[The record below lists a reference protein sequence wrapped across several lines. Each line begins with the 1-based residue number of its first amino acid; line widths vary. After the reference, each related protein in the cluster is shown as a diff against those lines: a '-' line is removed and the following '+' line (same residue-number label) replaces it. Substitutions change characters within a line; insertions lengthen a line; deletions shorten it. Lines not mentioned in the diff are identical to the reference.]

1 MRLSADVKWT
11 GCSSAER
18 IRDHLSDFECSPK
31 SNLKKIFEGQTPPSP
46 SKVELSVKC
55 GTVARR
61 SSFVFLRRAKNKS
74 RIIGVCSTNQLV
86 DLIDD
91 FDFLRNLIGK
101 SNLKLSISDP
111 KVTLGDK
118 KLIDKPDKGFLNMKG
133 LLADF
138 FGIVGF
144 ISGATSYILFGEVN
158 QITVISFIL
167 GIVFWTGSVV
177 IGRWNRPKYLLIE
190 QE

>member
-1 MRLSADVKWT
+1 M
-11 GCSSAER
+11 
-18 IRDHLSDFECSPK
+18 
-31 SNLKKIFEGQTPPSP
+31 
-46 SKVELSVKC
+46 
-55 GTVARR
+55 
-61 SSFVFLRRAKNKS
+61 
-74 RIIGVCSTNQLV
+74 CSTNQLV

-91 FDFLRNLIGK
+91 FDFLNDLIDK
-101 SNLKLSISDP
+101 TNLKFSISDP
-111 KVTLGDK
+111 KVTLDDK
-118 KLIDKPDKGFLNMKG
+118 KLIDKPDKGFLNMKSV
-133 LLADF
+133 LADF

-167 GIVFWTGSVV
+167 GTVFWMGSVV

>member
-1 MRLSADVKWT
+1 VRLSADVKWT

-18 IRDHLSDFECSPK
+18 IRDHLSDFECSQK

-55 GTVARR
+55 GIVARR

-118 KLIDKPDKGFLNMKG
+118 KLIVNMKG